1 MDIKPVHPTPPPA
14 PLHKVEEQEDM
25 RREERR
31 RQQAREQHPAHS
43 EPTDDCHHIDAYA

>member
-25 RREERR
+25 RRE
-31 RQQAREQHPAHS
+31 QARKRQAKEQRPPRQDES
-43 EPTDDCHHIDAYA
+43 DGKPHIDAYV

>member
-25 RREERR
+25 RREQRGKQQEREHR
-31 RQQAREQHPAHS
+31 PAHR
-43 EPTDDCHHIDAYA
+43 EPADGGSHIDAYA